1 MDRVCGHGDVSD
13 GIPSVDHGLSDA
25 VMPGGASPVRTQ
37 LWRVVAAG
45 IVVGGLLADFGAS
58 APPGAEPPQE
68 PRIGGLPLFAEWPRD
83 QRPAAVLVVSGQTYG
98 FLQPCGCT
106 RPQLGGIER
115 RAQLVRSLKTKGW
128 PVAGV
133 DLGDIYPQQMYVR
146 KQGLLRYETI
156 MQALQAMNYLAVGVG
171 KADIEAELDKLLAV
185 YALQH
190 DRPPYLLAANL
201 LGQVEGRV
209 ISRQERFQPAG
220 LPRPLVERFEVAKVG
235 EVNVGIVGLIGRTL
249 AEEIENHK
257 LDPSITFVKN
267 GQGKIDNGTVL
278 REVLLAVQQQPLRPQ
293 LLVLLYQGSAEEAGL
308 LARDFPQFQ
317 VIVCRSE
324 ESEPPQFATRVNNG
338 ATLIVQVGHK
348 GRYVGV
354 VGAFPQRG
362 GGWQLQYQLV
372 PLTEYYITP
381 GNDAEALRNNPV
393 LPLLQTYAERV
404 RDRNLLEAVAKRP
417 HPVQIQHPNLNVS
430 YYGSQRCQYCHAAD
444 YRLWER
450 SAHSH
455 ALDTLEQKARRPSLR
470 QFDPE
475 CVICHSVGLE
485 YQSGFVSASKT
496 PALKHVGCESCHGPG
511 SGHATNPQHAGLQ
524 LLMSPWKQEATD
536 RLPSVDVMKKLATL
550 SLVEQRQAEQA
561 LPPSQ
566 RRTVERVAS
575 MCMKCHD
582 HHNDPYFNLYV
593 YWPKIAHGMKP

>member
-1 MDRVCGHGDVSD
+1 MDTVHGHCDVSD
-13 GIPSVDHGLSDA
+13 GILRVGLSVGVA
-25 VMPGGASPVRTQ
+25 ETPSRAGTVSTQ
-37 LWRVVAAG
+37 VWRVAAAG
-45 IVVGGLLADFGAS
+45 VLLGLLVASGTS
-58 APPGAEPPQE
+58 APPAAEPPQE
-68 PRIGGLPLFAEWPRD
+68 PRIGGLPLFADWPRD

-106 RPQLGGIER
+106 RPQLGGLER
-115 RAQLVRSLKTKGW
+115 RAQLVQSLKAKGW

-156 MQALQAMNYLAVGVG
+156 MHALHAMGYLAVGVG
-171 KADIEAELDKLLAV
+171 KTDIEAELDKLLTA

-190 DRPPYLLAANL
+190 DRPPYVLAANL
-201 LGQVEGRV
+201 LGQVEGKA

-220 LPRPLVERFEVAKVG
+220 LQRPLVERFEVAKVG
-235 EVNVGIVGLIGRTL
+235 EVSVGIVGLIGRTL
-249 AEEIENHK
+249 AEEIESQK

-267 GQGKIDNGTVL
+267 GQGKIDNGAVL
-278 REVLLAVQQQPLRPQ
+278 REVLPAVQQHPLRPQ

-362 GGWQLQYQLV
+362 GSWQLQYQLV

-381 GNDAEALRNNPV
+381 GSEADALRNNPV

-417 HPVQIQHPNLNVS
+417 HPVQIQHPDLNLS
-430 YYGSQRCQYCHAAD
+430 YYGSHRCQYCHAAD

-485 YQSGFVSASKT
+485 YQSGFVSATKT

-536 RLPSVDVMKKLATL
+536 RLPSVDVMKKLAAL

-561 LPPSQ
+561 LPPAQ

-582 HHNDPYFNLYV
+582 HDNDPYFNLYV